1 MPKNNP
7 VLINGWAIYAHPL
20 FLRQLED
27 LNAEVKKIKSKD
39 PLGYQTKNIT
49 KIRDA
54 VIIKALKEIPA
65 DPTLPKY
72 RQGNTLG
79 NSYTQWFRA
88 KFYQQ
93 YRLFF
98 RYSLSRK
105 IIIYGWVN
113 DRKTLRAYGSKT
125 DAYAV
130 FKKMLDNG
138 NPPSD
143 WKSLLAESETFK
155 TD

>member
-1 MPKNNP
+1 LPTNN
-7 VLINGWAIYAHPL
+7 VVSINGWALYAHPL
-20 FLRQLED
+20 FLRQLKHLD
-27 LNAEVKKIKSKD
+27 TEVEKIKSKD
-39 PLGYQTKNIT
+39 PVGYKTKNIT

-54 VIIKALKEIPA
+54 VIIKSLKEIPA

-79 NSYTQWFRA
+79 NNYIQWFRA

-113 DRKTLRAYGSKT
+113 DKKTLRAYGAKT

-130 FKKMLDNG
+130 FKKMLDSG
-138 NPPSD
+138 KPPSD
-143 WKSLLAESETFK
+143 WKDLLSQSKTFRIK
-155 TD
+155 